1 MQSVSKQWSPIKND
15 KLIKSN
21 YKVQVFIFFIR
32 FNRLYYFNYSLY
44 YQKEQREIKVYDE
57 TDKLHTYNL
66 TQKALPF
73 SHKINKHYSTVIK
86 TTLPFFSIYDYIY
99 KPTKKGHNGSVN
111 FPLLNGLSF
120 LSSEAFSIV
129 GKLLGT
135 EDMK

>member
-86 TTLPFFSIYDYIY
+86 TTLPFFFYI
-99 KPTKKGHNGSVN
+99 
-111 FPLLNGLSF
+111 
-120 LSSEAFSIV
+120 
-129 GKLLGT
+129 
-135 EDMK
+135 